1 MRFATWILR
10 TLSGVLWLCLNLS
23 NCKLWDCRDLRLCN
37 NLDSDGGLKP
47 RPCCRSTWTPQHP
60 LLLLLLFVETAVV
73 FMSLKSLVPDPY
85 SHRLTDMCWRTTR
98 LTCAAESA
106 NLLSCLALLCDRM
119 VAGVVSSV
127 LAEAVTIQGW
137 DMTPLADRRWRA
149 FLINSLEMRSLAPSE
164 MWPHSEVWNSNLP
177 SCNKKRNVKPRF
189 KTPYVHAMDSLLT
202 YTSPN
207 LT

>member
-1 MRFATWILR
+1 M
-10 TLSGVLWLCLNLS
+10 LWLCLNLS

-47 RPCCRSTWTPQHP
+47 TPCCRSSWTPQHP
-60 LLLLLLFVETAVV
+60 VLLLLLFVLTAEV
-73 FMSLKSLVPDPY
+73 LPQKSFVPDPY
-85 SHRLTDMCWRTTR
+85 SHRLTDMCCKTTR

-149 FLINSLEMRSLAPSE
+149 SLINSLEMRSLAPSE
-164 MWPHSEVWNSNLP
+164 MWPHSEAWNSNLP
-177 SCNKKRNVKPRF
+177 SCKKEGNKIEAF
-189 KTPYVHAMDSLLT
+189 STGHL
-202 YTSPN
+202 
-207 LT
+207 